1 MNTLYKISLLV
12 FALSIVAA
20 TNSTV
25 DAQDNNNE
33 EPNRFSIGLMGGV
46 TQGHMN
52 IGTEYD
58 PTFGFNLR
66 YAANPTV
73 AFQTNFL
80 FGEFTSTD
88 EDGFQDEGNYYDRH
102 FDNSYFITSVTSQ
115 INMLRM
121 LGSRSETVNLY
132 ANVGLGLI
140 FNDVTTE
147 TRNQI
152 GAWEQF
158 TGEDHSE
165 PAFFATFGTGLR
177 FNLGHR
183 VDLFAQYDYK
193 IANTDLIDGHR
204 TRPEL
209 DIDMHRRTQ
218 DHWSTVTAGIQ
229 IKFGGSDRDADWHY
243 VSPGVNRDAFNR
255 LNQRVS
261 SIDDRVTEN
270 SSKIAELEDK
280 VDENYRALSERM
292 DDLERMLENLSQ
304 RVEEMDRVD
313 LTFGGDVLFE
323 FDSSVILDSAKP
335 DLARVIRA
343 LRDNPDR
350 NISIVGHT
358 CDLGTEQYNQGL
370 SERRAAS
377 VEEYLIQGGISADR
391 ISSDGRGETQPLVE
405 NASESARMLNRRVE
419 MTIQ

>member
-12 FALSIVAA
+12 LAIFVVAA
-20 TNSTV
+20 ATSTV
-25 DAQDNNNE
+25 DAQDNE
-33 EPNRFSIGLMGGV
+33 EPNRFSVGLLGGV

-73 AFQTNFL
+73 AFQTNFM
-80 FGEFTSTD
+80 FGEFTSTED
-88 EDGFQDEGNYYDRH
+88 DGFNDEGNYYDRH
-102 FDNSYFITSVTSQ
+102 FENSYFISSVTSQ

-121 LGSRSETVNLY
+121 LGSTSERVNLY

-193 IANTDLIDGHR
+193 IANDDLIDGHR

-209 DIDMHRRTQ
+209 DIDLHRRTQ
-218 DHWSTVTAGIQ
+218 DHWSTITAGIQ
-229 IKFGGSDRDADWHY
+229 IKFGGSDKDADWHY
-243 VSPGVNRDAFNR
+243 VSPGVNQESFDR
-255 LNQRVS
+255 LEQRVR

-270 SSKIAELEDK
+270 NSQIAALDEK
-280 VDENYRALSERM
+280 VDENNRALSERM
-292 DDLERMLENLSQ
+292 DDLERKLENLSQ

-313 LTFGGDVLFE
+313 LTFGGDILFE
-323 FDSSVILDSAKP
+323 LDSSVILDSAKP
-335 DLARVIRA
+335 DLARVVRA
-343 LRDNPDR
+343 LSENPDR
-350 NISIVGHT
+350 SISIEGHT

-370 SERRAAS
+370 SERRAEA
-377 VEEYLIQGGISADR
+377 VRDYLIQGGISEDR
-391 ISSDGRGETQPLVE
+391 IETDGHGETQPLVD
-405 NASESARMLNRRVE
+405 NVNESARMLNRRVE
-419 MTIQ
+419 ITIQ

>member
-12 FALSIVAA
+12 LALFVIAA
-20 TNSTV
+20 STSTV
-25 DAQDNNNE
+25 EAQDSE
-33 EPNRFSIGLMGGV
+33 EPNRFSIGLLGGV

-80 FGEFTSTD
+80 FGEFTSTED
-88 EDGFQDEGNYYDRH
+88 DGFNDEGNFYDRH
-102 FDNSYFITSVTSQ
+102 FENSYFITSVTSQ

-121 LGSRSETVNLY
+121 LGSTSERVNLF
-132 ANVGLGLI
+132 ANVGLGLM

-158 TGEDHSE
+158 RGEDHSE

-193 IANTDLIDGHR
+193 IANSDLIDGHR

-209 DIDMHRRTQ
+209 DIDLNRRTQ
-218 DHWSTVTAGIQ
+218 DHWSTITAGIQ

-243 VSPGVNRDAFNR
+243 VSPGVNQEAFNR
-255 LNQRVS
+255 LEQRVR

-270 SSKIAELEDK
+270 SAQIAELDEK

-292 DDLERMLENLSQ
+292 DDLERKLENLSE

-313 LTFGGDVLFE
+313 LTFGGDILFE
-323 FDSSVILDSAKP
+323 LDSAVILDSAKP
-335 DLARVIRA
+335 DLARVVRA
-343 LRDNPDR
+343 LTQNPDR
-350 NISIVGHT
+350 SISIVGHT

-370 SERRAAS
+370 SERRANS
-377 VEEYLIQGGISADR
+377 VREFLIQGGISEDR
-391 ISSDGRGETQPLVE
+391 IETDGRGETQPLVD
-405 NASESARMLNRRVE
+405 NVNESARMLNRRVE